1 MKHLSIRV
9 AWHDSKWNGT
19 VCSNPSLNSYCA
31 HLPRINGEKK
41 ADEDKLAR
49 RNWADLAPTEL
60 PPCKAESG
68 GFMNAKP
75 FKRTFNHPYN
85 YDKKL
90 PHGKLLPTTFTV
102 PEYSSFAVP
111 FWWMLKKNQAT
122 INEINPGLVSDEVSN
137 FRSSW
142 VYGRERQNALL
153 KQFFQDIQ
161 EKKSLVVFYT
171 KSGNPVDEETKRL
184 VVGIGVITKLSKIL
198 EYESEANYTYPL
210 WDRLITH
217 SIRPDLDLS
226 EGVLV
231 PYHEYLS
238 LDEKFKL
245 KSKDGFKTKEDLLN
259 EIKLTLSETATSEDL
274 INEFSYGSEHI
285 ENSTIL
291 NLLSQ
296 LRVIIER
303 VKQHGIVK
311 GNWDKQ
317 LLWINKQIGLVKA
330 QMGPFPSFGNALV
343 AMGFQYGHLLEHDIR
358 ERGLCKTKE
367 NPWEIFEELVY
378 GSKTI
383 GRTPYSSDLPFY
395 KDTWEAQADSTK
407 EILFL
412 LSRFELTAKQIKVWH
427 SSISRKTIGCNA
439 TDEDILANPYI
450 IAEDDTGNSESY
462 PISVD
467 VIDLGVFEDKAIQGE
482 YAPKEPSLVESTID
496 KRRIRAIVISILKK
510 AAINGDTLL
519 SINEINEWIAALK
532 LQRTLDIP
540 NNYIHA
546 NIAFLKEKLVH
557 IHSEETDALQ
567 LKLYETIEA
576 YLSKIFVA
584 RAKRDLPQINED
596 WEKLIIETIKE
607 DGIKFDKS
615 NQRHSSALQD
625 QRQALTKLT
634 SKKLSILHGA
644 AGTGKTTVMG
654 ALFRSKQLA
663 DEGILLLA
671 PTGKA
676 RVRLGKMAKSE
687 AFTIAQFLTKQSRF
701 DWERMKPKFESKTAP
716 YQGEQNVIIDECSML
731 TVEDFYAVLKAL
743 DLAHVKRIILVGDPF
758 QLPPIGPGRP
768 FADLCNYLDNIVIG
782 DDLSA
787 KEALAR
793 LEVIVRTRTDGESD
807 TLTLASWFAGF
818 KPHKN
823 ADEIFEKIGNNDKL
837 NDLRFECWN
846 EPKDLEKVLLDA
858 LISELGLDDENDYET
873 FNLSL
878 GIGGNPPIKSKP
890 EQIENHQILTPVKNP
905 VWGSFEMNRLIQE
918 KFRKG
923 LWRRQKP
930 MTFGSSLIG
939 WNDKVIQLVNE
950 KKEAYPS
957 KEVLQLSNGQIGVVD
972 STNGKFAN
980 IVFTG
985 YPNQTFGAQ
994 GSGAEDDSTAIE
1006 LAYAITVHKSQG
1018 SDFQK
1023 VFLII
1028 PKTGRLLS
1036 RELIYTALTRAKDKL
1051 IVLIEGDSP
1060 HWLFTLSKSQHS
1072 NTAERNTHLFKASV
1086 RNGKS
1091 SIPFVEGL
1099 IHKTLK
1105 EGLFVRSKSEV
1116 IIANMLIERGVQF
1129 DEKVFYEREFI
1140 DGNTRRIPDFTFI
1153 DAAGDIIILEHLGML
1168 HKPTYKEE
1176 WEKKLKFYEINGFK
1190 LGQNL
1195 FTTQDDENGA
1205 IDSLEIE
1212 KVISKIQNEL

>member
-1 MKHLSIRV
+1 
-9 AWHDSKWNGT
+9 
-19 VCSNPSLNSYCA
+19 
-31 HLPRINGEKK
+31 
-41 ADEDKLAR
+41 
-49 RNWADLAPTEL
+49 
-60 PPCKAESG
+60 
-68 GFMNAKP
+68 
-75 FKRTFNHPYN
+75 
-85 YDKKL
+85 
-90 PHGKLLPTTFTV
+90 
-102 PEYSSFAVP
+102 
-111 FWWMLKKNQAT
+111 ML
-122 INEINPGLVSDEVSN
+122 I
-137 FRSSW
+137 
-142 VYGRERQNALL
+142 
-153 KQFFQDIQ
+153 
-161 EKKSLVVFYT
+161 
-171 KSGNPVDEETKRL
+171 
-184 VVGIGVITKLSKIL
+184 
-198 EYESEANYTYPL
+198 
-210 WDRLITH
+210 
-217 SIRPDLDLS
+217 
-226 EGVLV
+226 
-231 PYHEYLS
+231 PYHDYLS
-238 LDEKFKL
+238 LDEKYKL

-296 LRVIIER
+296 LRIIIER

-317 LLWINKQIGLVKA
+317 LLWINKQIGLVKE

-358 ERGLCKTKE
+358 ERGLCKAKD
-367 NPWEIFEELVY
+367 NPWDVFEELIHV
-378 GSKTI
+378 SETI

-407 EILFL
+407 KVLFL
-412 LSRFELTAKQIKVWH
+412 LSRFELTAKQIKVCH
-427 SSISRKTIGCNA
+427 SPIHRKTIGCNA
-439 TDEDILANPYI
+439 TDHDILANPYI
-450 IAEDDTGNSESY
+450 IAEDDTGNAESY

-482 YAPKEPSLVESTID
+482 FTPEPPSLVESSID
-496 KRRIRAIVISILKK
+496 RRRIRALIFSILKR
-510 AAINGDTLL
+510 AATNGDTLL
-519 SINEINEWIAALK
+519 SINEINEWIATLK

-540 NNYIHA
+540 DNYIHA
-546 NIAFLKEKLVH
+546 NIDFIKEKLVH
-557 IHSEETDALQ
+557 VHSEETDALQ
-567 LKLYETIEA
+567 LKIYETIEA
-576 YLSKIFVA
+576 FLSKTFIA
-584 RAKRDLPQINED
+584 RAKKDLPQIKED
-596 WEKLIIETIKE
+596 WGKLIIETIQA
-607 DGIKFDKS
+607 DGIKFDQS

-625 QRQALTKLT
+625 QKQALTRLT

-654 ALFRSKQLA
+654 ALFRAKQLA

-687 AFTIAQFLTKQSRF
+687 AFTIAQFLTKQNRF
-701 DWERMKPKFESKTAP
+701 DWERMKPKFESKTP
-716 YQGEQNVIIDECSML
+716 HYQGEQNVIIDECSML

-758 QLPPIGPGRP
+758 QLPPIGAGRP
-768 FADLCNYLDNIVIG
+768 FADLCNYLENLVVG
-782 DDLSA
+782 DDLPA

-807 TLTLASWFAGF
+807 TLTLASWFAGL

-823 ADEIFEKIGNNDKL
+823 ADEIFEKIGDNKKM

-846 EPKDLEKVLLDA
+846 EPKDLEKVLLDT
-858 LISELGLDDENDYET
+858 LVSELELDDENDYEN

-878 GIGGNPPIKSKP
+878 GIGATPPIKSKP

-905 VWGSFEMNRLIQE
+905 VWGSFEINRLVQK
-918 KFRKG
+918 KFRKA

-930 MTFGSSLIG
+930 MTFGSNLIG

-950 KKEAYPS
+950 KKEAFPS
-957 KEVLQLSNGQIGVVD
+957 KAVLQLSNGQIGVVD

-994 GSGAEDDSTAIE
+994 GSGAEDDSSAIE

-1060 HWLFTLSKSQHS
+1060 HWLFTLSKSQQS
-1072 NTAERNTHLFKASV
+1072 NTAERNTHLFRASV
-1086 RNGKS
+1086 RNSKS
-1091 SIPFVEGL
+1091 STPFVEGL

-1116 IIANMLIERGVQF
+1116 IIANMLIDRGVEF
-1129 DEKVFYEREFI
+1129 DDKVFYERELV
-1140 DGNTRRIPDFTFI
+1140 DGNARRIPDFTFI

-1176 WEKKLKFYEINGFK
+1176 WEKKLKFYESNGFK
-1190 LGQNL
+1190 LGANL

-1205 IDSLEIE
+1205 IDSIKIE
-1212 KVISKIQNEL
+1212 KVLTKIQNQL